1 MKVLIMSVTAGEGHN
16 STARAMKNCFE
27 SRGVVCSV
35 LDTYKYVSPA
45 VAKLISEGY
54 LIASNKAKGMAF
66 KAGYRMAE
74 KRHGGT
80 GEKSTARIVNT
91 IFSEEIYD
99 YIENSRPDA
108 VIFTHPFAG
117 MILDIMRE
125 KHTLDA
131 KIIGVLTDFV
141 FHPYW
146 EECLMCDY
154 IITPSPML
162 NYQAKMKGFDER
174 QVLPLGIPIDGKFAL
189 KGDKKAIREKLYLDP
204 ETKTVLI
211 MGGSMGYGHMA
222 KTVRSL
228 DKLDAGADF
237 QMICVCGNNAEMREK
252 IDKYVKTAKHKILN
266 FGFVNNVDE
275 LMDASDVI
283 ISKPGGLTTSEALAK
298 RLPLIIVN
306 PIPGQ
311 ESRNTSF
318 LLNHGAAMAVTNICS
333 VSELVYALF
342 NDPDRM
348 RLLHS
353 AIDVLRRPDSAA
365 DVCDFTMK
373 LVGESTAK
381 SI

>member
-16 STARAMKNCFE
+16 STARAMKSYFDNC
-27 SRGVVCSV
+27 GVQCSV
-35 LDTYKYVSPA
+35 LDTYKYISPA
-45 VAKLISEGY
+45 VAKLVSEGY
-54 LIASNKAKGMAF
+54 LFVSQKAKGAMF

-80 GEKSTARIVNT
+80 GERSTTRLVHT
-91 IFSEEIYD
+91 LFTDDIYE

-125 KHTLDA
+125 KHTLEA
-131 KIIGVLTDFV
+131 KSIGVLTDFV

-162 NYQAKMKGFDER
+162 NYQAKIKGFSESQIR
-174 QVLPLGIPIDGKFAL
+174 PLGIPIGEKFATM
-189 KGDKKAIREKLYLDP
+189 GDKKLTRESLGLDP
-204 ETKTVLI
+204 NAKTVLI

-228 DKLDAGADF
+228 DQLDLGEDL
-237 QMICVCGNNAEMREK
+237 QIISVCGNNDEMREK
-252 IDKYVKTAKHKILN
+252 IDHYLDHARHKILN
-266 FGFVNNVDE
+266 FGYVSNVPE

-283 ISKPGGLTTSEALAK
+283 VSKPGGLTTSEALAK

-311 ESRNTSF
+311 ESRNTAF
-318 LLNHGAAMAVTNICS
+318 LTNNGAALASSSTCPVA
-333 VSELVYALF
+333 ELVYSLF
-342 NDPDRM
+342 KNSERM
-348 RLLHS
+348 RVLHD
-353 AIDVLRRPDSAA
+353 AIDVLRRPNSAA
-365 DVCDFTMK
+365 DVCEFTMQ
-373 LVGESTAK
+373 LVREAQGVTL
-381 SI
+381 